1 MGLPPINCVIVDDD
15 NLDSAVIRENISAFP
30 AFRLAGLYSNPIE
43 SLEILRT
50 GKIDLLFLDVQMPAI
65 NGVDFLKALPDPPL
79 CIFIT
84 QYPEYAIGAFE
95 AQAID
100 YLLKPVRP
108 ERFRQAAIRAM
119 DYFDIRKKALEY
131 SLRFEYDFL
140 LVKEGMN
147 TTKVLV
153 DDIRYIEALANY
165 TRIVTADRKLITL
178 SNLKHFME
186 QLPAEKFVR
195 VHRSYAVALDKVKTL
210 LPNELVVEGVR
221 IPIGKLYRQAAI
233 QQFQTKSFNDKK
245 TR

>member
-1 MGLPPINCVIVDDD
+1 MGWPSINCLIVDDD
-15 NLDSAVIRENISAFP
+15 NLDSGVIQEYISAFP
-30 AFRLAGLYSNPIE
+30 ALRLAGRYSNPIE

-65 NGVDFLKALPDPPL
+65 NGVDFLMALPDPPL

-95 AQAID
+95 AKAID

-108 ERFRQAAIRAM
+108 ERFRQAAVRAM
-119 DYFDIRKKALEY
+119 EYFDIRKKALEY
-131 SLRFEYDFL
+131 SLRFENDFL
-140 LVKEGMN
+140 LVKEGNN

-165 TRIVTADRKLITL
+165 TRIITGDRKLITL

-186 QLPAEKFVR
+186 QLPAERFVR
-195 VHRSYAVALDKVKTL
+195 VHRSYAVALNKVKAL
-210 LPNELVVEGVR
+210 LPNELEVEDIR
-221 IPIGKLYRQAAI
+221 IPIGKLYRQAVI
-233 QQFQTKSFNDKK
+233 QQFQDKSRNVKK
-245 TR
+245 N

>member
-1 MGLPPINCVIVDDD
+1 
-15 NLDSAVIRENISAFP
+15 
-30 AFRLAGLYSNPIE
+30 
-43 SLEILRT
+43 
-50 GKIDLLFLDVQMPAI
+50 
-65 NGVDFLKALPDPPL
+65 
-79 CIFIT
+79 
-84 QYPEYAIGAFE
+84 
-95 AQAID
+95 
-100 YLLKPVRP
+100 
-108 ERFRQAAIRAM
+108 
-119 DYFDIRKKALEY
+119 LEY